1 MEPKEKMRI
10 PPEIFSFFM
19 APGGHSL
26 IVRGNAGTGKTTFAL
41 QVIEDLGTVEDGYY
55 VSTRVSDESLLIQF
69 PWLKDRMISP
79 FKSKTGMEAARPDRM
94 RSGLTKMKGIGGSQG
109 GLVRKEMSISIGKE
123 LSDVEFIYDMV
134 EKDRDV
140 RRIFVIDSIDALAE
154 RYGIQPSLL
163 ITSLQKDL
171 VEGYSQNLL
180 YILESPEPLLDY
192 LGDGVVVMNR
202 TDVDRRR
209 VREIELLKLRGCE
222 ITRPRYL
229 FTLRNGKIMTFN
241 LDFTRR
247 DASNA
252 PWSPIADADGK
263 ISSGMPD
270 LDRLIGGGIDRGSIV
285 LIELGQSVPLNVAE
299 TIERSFVSNFIML
312 NRGVLWFPSRRVSAE
327 TVRAQMSEV
336 VPKEKFEK
344 QVRVPEV
351 ASQVE
356 LSAQFI
362 MPVEGANA
370 GVDLKWKNVSYMLG
384 GGEQPYLSLLGFD
397 TLESIYGEKV
407 MDQIMDHIGAMKK
420 NKGVAV
426 CVTTR
431 STNSTT
437 RLSDIASVHIKIDRV
452 GGTTIVYGE
461 RPFTEC
467 NAVTFEADGAIAR
480 AYLTPV
486 V

>member
-1 MEPKEKMRI
+1 ME
-10 PPEIFSFFM
+10 
-19 APGGHSL
+19 
-26 IVRGNAGTGKTTFAL
+26 
-41 QVIEDLGTVEDGYY
+41 TV
-55 VSTRVSDESLLIQF
+55 
-69 PWLKDRMISP
+69 K
-79 FKSKTGMEAARPDRM
+79 PDRI
-94 RSGLTKMKGIGGSQG
+94 RGGLTKLKGIGGSQG
-109 GLVRKEMSISIGKE
+109 GPMRREMSIAIGKE
-123 LSDVEFIYDMV
+123 LVDIEFIYEMV
-134 EKDRDV
+134 EKDRDT

-154 RYGIQPSLL
+154 RYGLDPNIL

-171 VEGYSQNLL
+171 VEGYGQNLL
-180 YILESPEPLLDY
+180 YVLESPEPLLDY
-192 LGDGVVVMNR
+192 LGDGVVVMDR
-202 TDVDRRR
+202 SEVDRRR

-222 ITRPRYL
+222 ISRPRYL
-229 FTLRNGKIMTFN
+229 FTLRNGKMMTFN
-241 LDFTRR
+241 LDVTRKE
-247 DASNA
+247 ATNSQ
-252 PWSPIADADGK
+252 WSAIADTDGK
-263 ISSGMPD
+263 VSSGMPD
-270 LDRLIGGGIDRGSIV
+270 LDRLIGGGIERGSIV
-285 LIELGQSVPLNVAE
+285 LIELGQSVPLHVAE
-299 TIERSFVSNFIML
+299 SIERSLVANFIML

-327 TVRAQMSEV
+327 TVRAHMAEI
-336 VPKEKFEK
+336 VPREKFEK

-397 TLESIYGEKV
+397 TLESVYGEKV
-407 MDQIMDHIGAMKK
+407 MDQIMDHLGAMKK

-426 CVTTR
+426 CVTSK
-431 STNSTT
+431 STKSTS
-437 RLSDIASVHIKIDRV
+437 RLSDIASVHIKVDRV

-467 NAVTFEADGAIAR
+467 NAITFEADGAIAR